1 LPEPVQ
7 NIPLNRPGQP
17 GREQLERLEVLDQIP
32 LLLRVQVEFQHSPVV
47 VHNRVQV
54 REAAVVI
61 KAAFRTRKQP
71 AQRGGPVFVVGRTAG
86 LEIVD
91 PNIE

>member
-32 LLLRVQVEFQHSPVV
+32 LLLRVQVELQQSLVL
-47 VHNRVQV
+47 VHDRVQV
-54 REAAVVI
+54 RKAAVVI
-61 KAAFRTRKQP
+61 KAA
-71 AQRGGPVFVVGRTAG
+71 
-86 LEIVD
+86 L
-91 PNIE
+91 